1 MVIIKFS
8 FLFSMNKYQ
17 SFVILIPKSENLS
30 YVTDFRLISLC
41 NVYYKVI
48 SKILANC
55 LKHVIDKPVG
65 QEQNGFL
72 SGHSAYDN
80 IIVTQEVIQSFE
92 INTSKIP
99 RMIVKIDIEKAFD
112 AIKWK
117 AILATLQKKC
127 PFLTV
132 GILGFMHA

>member
-80 IIVTQEVIQSFE
+80 IIVT
-92 INTSKIP
+92 
-99 RMIVKIDIEKAFD
+99 
-112 AIKWK
+112 
-117 AILATLQKKC
+117 
-127 PFLTV
+127 
-132 GILGFMHA
+132 